1 MKVLHSWVCGFLL
14 LLEIARVLGLYHD
27 LEQLKLGVETILSVC
42 SDCLVLSV
50 NGHGWS
56 VGFLVAGCAL
66 YELRGCLL
74 RLLPLVREPKA
85 EDEEWE
91 GVVGRIELNIA
102 FEHFNDSSLY
112 LSLTCSFWLLVSR
125 LVFRSLFSLTSNTT
139 TCT

>member
-1 MKVLHSWVCGFLL
+1 MGMDGVWVSLW
-14 LLEIARVLGLYHD
+14 
-27 LEQLKLGVETILSVC
+27 LGVPCTSWR
-42 SDCLVLSV
+42 D
-50 NGHGWS
+50 
-56 VGFLVAGCAL
+56 
-66 YELRGCLL
+66 CLL
-74 RLLPLVREPKA
+74 RLLSLVREPKA